1 MESPTESK
9 RNLVPGLLT
18 ILRQAAWLRGALIAL
33 GVVLY
38 LTFYPGLGALPL
50 LLAIGVERA
59 AFIALVSWNAL
70 RAKLGARFLPLA
82 LGWLFLMPILEIA
95 SAFLARDD
103 TLRVIGMQ
111 ADVLGLSSPLI
122 WLVVPTVLA
131 AWQYGR
137 RGLFSALAILV
148 GEHLAL
154 GIALW
159 NGWQFGISFSLGAL
173 GRIAMLAVLGYVVML
188 LVEAQQREHRA
199 LEDANRQLA
208 QRAATAAQLAESRER
223 NRMARELHDILAH
236 SLAALGLQLQVIAK
250 LIDHN
255 LDEAKE
261 ELREAQTVARTS
273 ANEVRRAIQQLRAT
287 PLADLGL
294 AEALREL
301 CRAQAE
307 RTGAQFDCQIADIA
321 ALDPLTEQTMYRIA
335 GEALANIERHAGATQ
350 VQVRLEI
357 RDSRTLQMMIRDNGV
372 GFDAGAIPQGH
383 FGLIGMAERARD
395 VNGEL
400 RVESEAGKGTTI
412 LLKVAT

>member
-1 MESPTESK
+1 MESHADSK
-9 RNLVPGLLT
+9 PNLVPGLLT

-33 GVVLY
+33 GVILY
-38 LTFYPGLGALPL
+38 IALYPGLGALPP
-50 LLAIGVERA
+50 LLAIAAERA
-59 AFIALVSWNAL
+59 AFIALVSWNTL
-70 RAKLGARFLPLA
+70 REKLGARFLPLA
-82 LGWLFLMPILEIA
+82 LGWLFLTPIAEIA

-103 TLRVIGMQ
+103 TLRVLGIQ
-111 ADVLGLSSPLI
+111 VDVLGLSSPLI
-122 WLVVPTVLA
+122 WLVVPTVLS

-148 GEHLAL
+148 VEHLAL

-159 NGWQFGISFSLGAL
+159 NGWQFGISFSLSAL

-208 QRAATAAQLAESRER
+208 HRAATAAQLAESRER

-236 SLAALGLQLQVIAK
+236 SLAALGIQLQVIAK
-250 LIDHN
+250 LIDHDR
-255 LDEAKE
+255 DEAKA

-301 CRAQAE
+301 CRAHLPHSGLEAHAREPHDAAALSENLSRPGFRGAASRPTRRCRHPARVSTPGSGQSHCAAGGA
-307 RTGAQFDCQIADIA
+307 TGAHDPDLGRYLA
-321 ALDPLTEQTMYRIA
+321 AR
-335 GEALANIERHAGATQ
+335 
-350 VQVRLEI
+350 
-357 RDSRTLQMMIRDNGV
+357 
-372 GFDAGAIPQGH
+372 
-383 FGLIGMAERARD
+383 
-395 VNGEL
+395 
-400 RVESEAGKGTTI
+400 
-412 LLKVAT
+412 